1 MKTTV
6 TQEDVDKAI
15 VETHFWKAGR
25 KTTVGFARLYNGFE
39 IVASSSCV
47 DPEKYDE
54 KIGEEYCLKRIK
66 EKVWELLGFQ
76 LQTHLYTRTLPDAKE
91 TDHAEEPVR

>member
-6 TQEDVDKAI
+6 TQEDVDAAI

-25 KTTVGFARLYNGFE
+25 KTTVGFARLSNGFE
-39 IVASSSCV
+39 IVATSACV

-54 KIGEEYCLKRIK
+54 KIGEEYALKRIK
-66 EKVWELLGFQ
+66 DKAWELLGFQ
-76 LQTHLYTRTLPDAKE
+76 LQCELAGTKLLGGKDEQKPI
-91 TDHAEEPVR
+91 